1 MAQPTDQSTGSAAPT
16 REDEQIEPLKFTLSI
31 ISPSVSVPSPLTFPQ
46 LLATTTVKDLKSKIR
61 DVLPSKPA
69 DEHQRLIHR
78 GRLLGREMETMEDV
92 FGKDT
97 VSKLHSIL
105 SKYLTNISCSLQTP
119 SLRLYILYCVP
130 LDQIRQQLLHLLLLS
145 RLHKESLSLCHPS
158 YNSHL
163 IPSQL
168 LHINIMAFRI

>member
-16 REDEQIEPLKFTLSI
+16 RDDERIEPLKFTLSI

-46 LLATTTVKDLKSKIR
+46 LLATTTVKELKARIR
-61 DVLPSKPA
+61 DVLPSKPI

-97 VSKLHSIL
+97 VSQLYQTL
-105 SKYLTNISCSLQTP
+105 FEDLTNTNSSLQTP
-119 SLRLYILYCVP
+119 SLKFYI
-130 LDQIRQQLLHLLLLS
+130 
-145 RLHKESLSLCHPS
+145 
-158 YNSHL
+158 
-163 IPSQL
+163 
-168 LHINIMAFRI
+168 